1 MLVGLV
7 HSASVQD
14 RVGARLVLAGA
25 RTRFPGS
32 GLVWVDGGY
41 VNSVDAGL
49 VDWAARTENLEVVV
63 VPGNADVKDIPGA
76 APAVGGREDLRMG
89 DEV

>member
-1 MLVGLV
+1 VAASGTLLVDVLGLTLVGTV

-14 RVGARLVLAGA
+14 RAVTRRVLSGARA
-25 RTRFPGS
+25 RFPLL

-49 VDWAARTENLEVVV
+49 VGWAARQEGIEVVAV
-63 VPGNADVKDIPGA
+63 ARKAEVKS
-76 APAVGGREDLRMG
+76 L
-89 DEV
+89 